1 MHDNAKSPQTW
12 ILAQFLPMSEIY
24 CVVYIKIPKK
34 EANPRN

>member
-12 ILAQFLPMSEIY
+12 ILAPFLPMSEIY
-24 CVVYIKIPKK
+24 CVVYKIAKK